1 MRGYKKQLARKTFT
15 GCYIWSVVKKNNL
28 SNGEGRRESRN
39 LYKTEKKNILKTDE
53 FIREILSNPKIQG
66 QDHS

>member
-1 MRGYKKQLARKTFT
+1 MGREGVKVAIYTKQ
-15 GCYIWSVVKKNNL
+15 
-28 SNGEGRRESRN
+28 
-39 LYKTEKKNILKTDE
+39 KKNILKTDE

>member
-15 GCYIWSVVKKNNL
+15 GCYIWSVVKNNL
-28 SNGEGRRESRN
+28 TNGEGRRESHN

>member
-1 MRGYKKQLARKTFT
+1 MGREGVKVAIYTKQK
-15 GCYIWSVVKKNNL
+15 
-28 SNGEGRRESRN
+28 
-39 LYKTEKKNILKTDE
+39 KKNILKTDE